1 MLFLRNYRLNRE
13 PLLGLFFPSNAEVQ
27 KKRDIQNNT
36 AKKICTL
43 SPNFEKIAGKPA
55 QIIIR
60 REIRKHSSSTSK
72 NLSMTKAIQNRQN
85 KLQYEL
91 HARKLVLSS
100 NIKNI

>member
-43 SPNFEKIAGKPA
+43 SPNFEKIAGKPF
-55 QIIIR
+55 R
-60 REIRKHSSSTSK
+60 RIGSSSGGGSESGGGRTAAVQTADLARGLEESK
-72 NLSMTKAIQNRQN
+72 RD
-85 KLQYEL
+85 E
-91 HARKLVLSS
+91 RR
-100 NIKNI
+100 